1 MPLDTYDSPTFLG
14 SKDKYLLGL
23 SLPELFTVIA
33 VAISWLVASLMLP
46 YGTLVRIIVAG
57 VATLVTSFLIFARVY
72 GLSTPMC
79 VFYIVKGLFVK
90 PSYEEMREL
99 LLGGNLVW
107 LEQQENSGRWYRFSF
122 FRMKKSEYMDSE
134 QGQTVR
140 MEVQAEVS
148 RSVNSGAVAVER
160 GFRDALKAIFSR

>member
-1 MPLDTYDSPTFLG
+1 MPLDSYESPTFLG

-33 VAISWLVASLMLP
+33 VAITWLVLSFMLP
-46 YGTLVRIIVAG
+46 YGTLVRFIAAG
-57 VATLVTSFLIFARVY
+57 VATVISSVLIFARVY
-72 GLSTPMC
+72 GLSIPMC
-79 VFYIVKGLFVK
+79 VFYFLKGLFVK

-99 LLGGNLVW
+99 LIGGNLVW
-107 LEQQENSGRWYRFSF
+107 LEQQEQSGKWYHFSF
-122 FRMKKSEYMDSE
+122 FRKKKSQYLDSE

-148 RSVNSGAVAVER
+148 RSVNDSAVAVER
-160 GFRDALKAIFSR
+160 GFRDAVKAIFGR

>member
-72 GLSTPMC
+72 GLSIPMC

-122 FRMKKSEYMDSE
+122 LRMKKSEYMDGE